1 MVFKGRCYEV
11 LQRNMYS
18 NIIGFCDLLIFKRS
32 KVWGVEH
39 ESSNNQIRI
48 IKEEDYT
55 DMVINQY

>member
-1 MVFKGRCYEV
+1 MKFCKGICILILLV
-11 LQRNMYS
+11 
-18 NIIGFCDLLIFKRS
+18 FCDLLIFKRS

>member
-1 MVFKGRCYEV
+1 MKFCKGICILILLV
-11 LQRNMYS
+11 
-18 NIIGFCDLLIFKRS
+18 FCDLLIFKRS

-55 DMVINQY
+55 DMVIKVLLQSKKI

>member
-1 MVFKGRCYEV
+1 M
-11 LQRNMYS
+11 
-18 NIIGFCDLLIFKRS
+18 LIFKRS